1 MTDKTNE
8 ANESVKKIPR
18 KRPKWN
24 IYKKMRRLTLH
35 EGIALTYNIS
45 PPHMSILIEDDEELL
60 NKYCTRLKMA
70 RRECSDKGSI
80 EVIER
85 GQEKDGSDWTVTT
98 DSFLRFVEEM
108 DWKVKDDFK
117 DLGSA
122 APNNNKVG
130 EGAKVKRKAP
140 DAFVAALIRLLV
152 EISRQAALS
161 GKTFDVRA
169 MPGQKAD
176 FYKLV
181 ARFDADLRCNSADT
195 FSTYLKGL
203 CQFVQ

>member
-108 DWKVKDDFK
+108 DWKVKDDFNRPLK
-117 DLGSA
+117 FVRILIPRSFSFR
-122 APNNNKVG
+122 PM
-130 EGAKVKRKAP
+130 
-140 DAFVAALIRLLV
+140 VAAVV
-152 EISRQAALS
+152 EFAVGTMHSGVIAPYSTLFALCGGYAA
-161 GKTFDVRA
+161 
-169 MPGQKAD
+169 M
-176 FYKLV
+176 
-181 ARFDADLRCNSADT
+181 RFRKRIML
-195 FSTYLKGL
+195 
-203 CQFVQ
+203 